1 MYALYQK
8 LIHKHGPQ
16 GWWPIKGKYYPGDY
30 SIPRNDDEMLE
41 IIIGAILTQNT
52 AWKNVEKALANLQ
65 NEKLIDIEKMLKI
78 PEKKLAQLIKPAGY
92 FNQKA
97 KKLEIMM
104 AFLKKETITELKK
117 QNAEELRK
125 KLLALWGVGPETA
138 DSIILYAFKKPMF
151 VVDVYTRRLLKKEGF
166 ITDEKMLYDALQ
178 KIITDQLGIKGDN
191 EKVKIYN
198 EFHALMV
205 EEGKERVLAK
215 HLKRKTSVPVL

>member
-1 MYALYQK
+1 MLALYQK
-8 LIHKHGPQ
+8 LLSKHGPQ
-16 GWWPIKGKYYPGDY
+16 GWWPVKEKYYPGDY
-30 SIPRNDDEMLE
+30 SIPRKDEEVLE

-52 AWKNVEKALANLQ
+52 AWKNVEKALANLHAQ
-65 NEKLIDIEKMLKI
+65 KLIDVEKMLKM

-97 KKLEIMM
+97 KKLKRMM
-104 AFLKKETITELKK
+104 QFLKKEKIQELKK
-117 QNAEELRK
+117 QSTEELRQ

-138 DSIILYAFKKPMF
+138 DSIILHAFKKPMF

-166 ITDEKMLYDALQ
+166 ITDEKMPYDALQ
-178 KIITDQLGIKGDN
+178 KLITDQLNILDDN

-205 EEGKERVLAK
+205 EEGKNLTHAEAGRHA
-215 HLKRKTSVPVL
+215 TP